1 MDGAGFQKE
10 SRERSYPRVPSR
22 TSTPNSAKTNSSS
35 HLREMAHAGTHALH
49 KYHHQQCGTGSNSVM
64 SSPRLSREPSRES
77 RQATQ
82 PVSGFLQE
90 RLQRERR
97 AESDRLAGAGLSSST
112 GDIRERE
119 IPKSPVR
126 RSATA
131 TGRRPMSDSGDE
143 FPSKD
148 NGMGAKQMEKT
159 VSTLHKQNFDLK
171 LELYHRRERQ
181 TFMEQRLEF
190 LEAEQL
196 EMDSERKKFAL
207 ELEQRDKAVQEAV
220 NIIIQLE
227 AKVDELIRERE
238 MVRQVEADGLY
249 RHSHQSDRA
258 ESVATETPRM
268 ASLAVPQTLG
278 STKDLERMPSFLSE
292 HSELTENLRSV
303 VSRNQHSFMNL
314 RQFST
319 STIPSETNRLASP
332 SLSVLSESSFMSIYG
347 AKEDDGK
354 EEDDTSGLPPLE
366 HMTGMDGSQAV
377 RWHAPTTQT
386 GKERWEKL
394 KNPLPERMPKEE
406 PKEGPRL
413 LVRKRSVKDMIE
425 LSSPLQKLERLEKH
439 GLAIDSLSRR
449 SVSSQSGGAATSTS
463 TPSQPTK
470 PQPQAKTKQEKRDA
484 LNKVLTNYPAH
495 KEFANA
501 HTLPPTPDTVSSSIL
516 RKHQTLSS
524 SQGSFEKPSGGK
536 MNEGI
541 PAALSDN
548 SKRSTSSLG
557 FSTSP
562 RFNSRQVSTS
572 AFSGRRDLPQ
582 PAMNTD
588 PFSSLSQL
596 AQSIPP
602 RPHSAADTMSTL
614 ARRDSFISDSD
625 SDGGVDARSEAE
637 SFDYWMH
644 ESEKPNKY
652 HTQKANKS
660 GRTPSP
666 DLFSFPADP
675 NGWGTDA
682 IFNALKG
689 NGFIGPP
696 VSSLKRDP
704 MDEVPGL
711 PSLHLEPIP
720 KGPSPAPPSRRSSLL
735 AHTGSF
741 SASAAAAQAAG
752 LHKKSSVHSSS
763 AYRLESRGRSN
774 SVDVSASRHQQQQ
787 PEGGKRSQYPP
798 ISGASQPQYQ
808 PQQHQQSRGRGL
820 GLNTLFKRSGSETR
834 NNGHPPSTT
843 ETVPPSPLYQH
854 HNHRQHHRLPSITTT
869 SNLSRPSGRSSVPP
883 PAVKPWAMRPPAGFD
898 DEFSSATPP
907 PILRN
912 RVPPS
917 SSGTGS
923 GVGAG
928 GEDLSLVR
936 TPTSATFGPDT
947 PTAVG
952 SSVSTPTGSGSITS
966 SKRKWLGLG
975 RMGSLKSRTGG

>member
-1 MDGAGFQKE
+1 MDGTGIQKE
-10 SRERSYPRVPSR
+10 PRERSYTRIPSR

-35 HLREMAHAGTHALH
+35 HLREMAHAGSHASQ
-49 KYHHQQCGTGSNSVM
+49 KYHHSHCGTGSNSAM

-77 RQATQ
+77 RQAIQ
-82 PVSGFLQE
+82 PVSGLLQE

-97 AESDRLAGAGLSSST
+97 AESERLAGGGLSSST
-112 GDIRERE
+112 GDIRDRDV
-119 IPKSPVR
+119 PKSPVR

-143 FPSKD
+143 LPSKD

-181 TFMEQRLEF
+181 TFMEQRLEV

-196 EMDSERKKFAL
+196 EMDAERKKFAS

-227 AKVDELIRERE
+227 AKVDELLRERE
-238 MVRQVEADGLY
+238 MVRRVEADGLY
-249 RHSHQSDRA
+249 RHSQSDGS

-268 ASLAVPQTLG
+268 ASLTVPQTTLG
-278 STKDLERMPSFLSE
+278 SNKDLERMPSFLSE

-303 VSRNQHSFMNL
+303 VLQNQDSFMNL

-347 AKEDDGK
+347 TKEG
-354 EEDDTSGLPPLE
+354 DDTSGLPPLE
-366 HMTGMDGSQAV
+366 DLAGMDGSQSV
-377 RWHAPTTQT
+377 RWPAPAMHT
-386 GKERWEKL
+386 GKEGWEKL
-394 KNPLPERMPKEE
+394 KNPPSDRNLKTE
-406 PKEGPRL
+406 PKGGTRL

-425 LSSPLQKLERLEKH
+425 LSSPLQKLERLERH
-439 GLAIDSLSRR
+439 GLAIDDLCRR

-463 TPSQPTK
+463 TSTPSRPAK
-470 PQPQAKTKQEKRDA
+470 SPPQAKTKQEKRDA
-484 LNKVLTNYPAH
+484 LNRVLTNYAAS

-501 HTLPPTPDTVSSSIL
+501 HTLPPTPDTVSSSVL
-516 RKHQTLSS
+516 RKHQTFGSS
-524 SQGSFEKPSGGK
+524 RGSFEKPTGGNI
-536 MNEGI
+536 NESI
-541 PAALSDN
+541 PAALSDR
-548 SKRSTSSLG
+548 SRRSTSSLG

-562 RFNSRQVSTS
+562 RLNTRQVSTS
-572 AFSGRRDLPQ
+572 AFSGRRNLP
-582 PAMNTD
+582 PPIMNDD
-588 PFSSLSQL
+588 PYSSLSQL

-602 RPHSAADTMSTL
+602 RPHSAADTISTL
-614 ARRDSFISDSD
+614 TRADSFISDSD

-637 SFDYWMH
+637 SYDYWMR

-652 HTQKANKS
+652 HPQKANRS

-666 DLFSFPADP
+666 DLFTFPADP

-689 NGFIGPP
+689 NGFLGPP
-696 VSSLKRDP
+696 VSALKRDP

-741 SASAAAAQAAG
+741 SASAAAAQSGG
-752 LHKKSSVHSSS
+752 LFKKSSVRDSS
-763 AYRLESRGRSN
+763 AFRLESRGRSN
-774 SVDVSASRHQQQQ
+774 SVDVGASRNQHQHQHQ
-787 PEGGKRSQYPP
+787 PPAAEAGRRSQYPP
-798 ISGASQPQYQ
+798 ISGAQQP
-808 PQQHQQSRGRGL
+808 RGRGL

-834 NNGHPPSTT
+834 SSGPPSAV
-843 ETVPPSPLYQH
+843 EASSTVPPLH
-854 HNHRQHHRLPSITTT
+854 HLPPSGLT
-869 SNLSRPSGRSSVPP
+869 RPSGRSSVPP
-883 PAVKPWAMRPPAGFD
+883 PAAKPWALRPPAAFD
-898 DEFSSATPP
+898 DDFSSATPP
-907 PILRN
+907 PIMRN
-912 RVPPS
+912 RVPPPPPS
-917 SSGTGS
+917 SSGTGMD
-923 GVGAG
+923 GG
-928 GEDLSLVR
+928 GEDLALVR

-952 SSVSTPTGSGSITS
+952 SSAAGSVSGSPRSTPVGGGSLSS

-975 RMGSLKSRTGG
+975 RMGSLKSRTG